1 MTVASTITALHSS
14 KRSLASVGCL
24 SISLCINPIYGVIPR
39 FSISPIISYIKIV
52 YPKLI
57 IELNASRGG
66 RLFRPENL
74 KSSFI
79 ILDNAAKYCLAAF
92 PS

>member
-39 FSISPIISYIKIV
+39 FSISPIISYIKI
-52 YPKLI
+52 